1 MTDIGHNSTAA
12 SEQLRLFIER
22 VERLEEEKKG
32 IAEDVK
38 DVFSEAKGMGFD
50 TKIMREIIRLRKL
63 KPDDLRER
71 NALIQTYAEALGL
84 DLL

>member
-1 MTDIGHNSTAA
+1 VSDIGHNSSGA
-12 SEQLRLFIER
+12 EQLRLFIER

-32 IAEDVK
+32 IADDVK
-38 DVFSEAKGMGFD
+38 DVFSEAKVMGFD

-63 KPDDLRER
+63 RPDDLRER